1 MLLIKLFKYKQL
13 FFFQIKMSI
22 ITTSDGK
29 IVLFS
34 KDEIVTFN
42 GFDLEKVDKF
52 VPDIKIENSGTNFC
66 DRLSIFNF

>member
-1 MLLIKLFKYKQL
+1 
-13 FFFQIKMSI
+13 MSS

-52 VPDIKIENSGTNFC
+52 VPDIKIENSGTNF
-66 DRLSIFNF
+66 